1 MLDAD
6 YKQLLKSMQL
16 EPKTYK
22 CMADDWNVKQE
33 EWYHALISIEVL
45 PIIQAIPDLEYKLGI
60 PGYFQNILIFRKEKI
75 GIGSIFM
82 TENM

>member
-22 CMADDWNVKQE
+22 CIADDWDVKQE
-33 EWYHALISIEVL
+33 DWYHVLTSIEDL
-45 PIIQAIPDLEYKLGI
+45 PKILAISDL
-60 PGYFQNILIFRKEKI
+60 KI
-75 GIGSIFM
+75 YTWCRYM
-82 TENM
+82 V

>member
-22 CMADDWNVKQE
+22 CIADDWDVKQE
-33 EWYHALISIEVL
+33 EWYHALISIEDL
-45 PIIQAIPDLEYKLGI
+45 PIILAIPD
-60 PGYFQNILIFRKEKI
+60 
-75 GIGSIFM
+75 
-82 TENM
+82 

>member
-22 CMADDWNVKQE
+22 CIADDWDVKQV
-33 EWYHALISIEVL
+33 EWYHALISIENL
-45 PIIQAIPDLEYKLGI
+45 PIILAIPDLKMYAWCRDTA
-60 PGYFQNILIFRKEKI
+60 QNFFRLSMFVVFE
-75 GIGSIFM
+75 
-82 TENM
+82 T